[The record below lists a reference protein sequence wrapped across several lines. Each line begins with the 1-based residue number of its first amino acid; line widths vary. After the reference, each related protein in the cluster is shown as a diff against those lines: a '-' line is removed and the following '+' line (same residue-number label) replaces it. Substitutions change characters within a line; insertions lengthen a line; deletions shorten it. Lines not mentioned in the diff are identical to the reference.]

1 MTSQQSFGLRIC
13 ITGLSLVALLG
24 ASGCQS
30 LLRDEAQALQRKGQ
44 SEQALALIEQ
54 GLQQR
59 PGDRA
64 LLAERLRL
72 REMVLQQ
79 TVARAEVARQSG
91 APDVARRLLDRA
103 LAIDAGHPRVVA
115 LQLEMERSTRHD
127 RLLAQAREA
136 LDAKQLDV
144 AAAALRQV
152 LSEAPGQ
159 PAARAL
165 QRRLV
170 EMTPSERPSPVMAT
184 AYSRPVTLEFRDAPL
199 RQVFETLSRSSGIN
213 FVFDRD
219 VRSEVRVT
227 VFLRNVSLEEAL
239 RVILSTQQLDRKLL
253 NANSLLIYPN
263 TPAKQRE
270 HQELVTRSLYL
281 VNADV
286 KQAQTLVRT
295 MTKTRDVFVDERLN
309 LLIVRDTPD
318 VVRLIEKL
326 VASLDLAE
334 PEVMLDVE
342 VLEIASNRLD
352 ELGLNWPDAVNYGIP
367 GVAGNVLLNASGF
380 RATIA
385 NPAAVATLRG
395 TSGENNLLANPKIR
409 ARNREKAKVQIGE
422 RLPVFTTTAVAN
434 VGSSAS
440 VSYLDVGLKLEVE
453 PSVQLDDEVIIKVSL
468 DVSNLIRTV
477 NGPAGSIAYQ
487 VGTRNTNTSLRL
499 RDGETQILAGLIND
513 EDRRSNSGLPG
524 LSELPFFGRLFG
536 VRSDSRNKT
545 EVVLLI
551 TPRIIRNLA
560 LPASQLMWLEAG
572 TDAQPGLPV
581 LRLADQGSA
590 AVGAGTGGGTGGS
603 ASPQAQARA
612 ANSGVVMLAGS
623 STASVGET
631 VSVTLSNPSAAE
643 VSGDI
648 FFDGSR
654 FVSAVVAGEVGT
666 ELNSTAS
673 DGRVPFRLNA
683 GGSFVVVLRVLP
695 AAAGTRT
702 ALNAQVNTAR
712 SPSGA
717 LVDVRIEGEVEINV
731 PVAAATAAPAAAGG
745 APKP

>member
-1 MTSQQSFGLRIC
+1 
-13 ITGLSLVALLG
+13 
-24 ASGCQS
+24 
-30 LLRDEAQALQRKGQ
+30 
-44 SEQALALIEQ
+44 
-54 GLQQR
+54 
-59 PGDRA
+59 
-64 LLAERLRL
+64 
-72 REMVLQQ
+72 
-79 TVARAEVARQSG
+79 
-91 APDVARRLLDRA
+91 
-103 LAIDAGHPRVVA
+103 
-115 LQLEMERSTRHD
+115 
-127 RLLAQAREA
+127 
-136 LDAKQLDV
+136 
-144 AAAALRQV
+144 
-152 LSEAPGQ
+152 
-159 PAARAL
+159 
-165 QRRLV
+165 
-170 EMTPSERPSPVMAT
+170 
-184 AYSRPVTLEFRDAPL
+184 
-199 RQVFETLSRSSGIN
+199 
-213 FVFDRD
+213 
-219 VRSEVRVT
+219 
-227 VFLRNVSLEEAL
+227 
-239 RVILSTQQLDRKLL
+239 
-253 NANSLLIYPN
+253 
-263 TPAKQRE
+263 
-270 HQELVTRSLYL
+270 
-281 VNADV
+281 
-286 KQAQTLVRT
+286 
-295 MTKTRDVFVDERLN
+295 
-309 LLIVRDTPD
+309 
-318 VVRLIEKL
+318 
-326 VASLDLAE
+326 
-334 PEVMLDVE
+334 
-342 VLEIASNRLD
+342 
-352 ELGLNWPDAVNYGIP
+352 
-367 GVAGNVLLNASGF
+367 
-380 RATIA
+380 
-385 NPAAVATLRG
+385 
-395 TSGENNLLANPKIR
+395 
-409 ARNREKAKVQIGE
+409 
-422 RLPVFTTTAVAN
+422 
-434 VGSSAS
+434 
-440 VSYLDVGLKLEVE
+440 VE

-590 AVGAGTGGGTGGS
+590 AVAAGTGGGTGGS